1 MRADHVLDSLIPT
14 SVPIV
19 PNVVLNHSLQTI
31 LTEMG
36 LNFRIGT
43 VYTTDNRNWEFAKKS
58 SIQEIHISRSM
69 AVDMESATIAT
80 NGFRYRIPHAT
91 LLCVS
96 DKPLHGKPKL
106 SDMAQKFYN
115 NSKEKHLEVV
125 LEVIARLKN
134 AYPDGMPNASIRGLD
149 EPLMGGM

>member
-1 MRADHVLDSLIPT
+1 M
-14 SVPIV
+14 PIT
-19 PNVVLNHSLQTI
+19 PNVILNQVLQTV

-36 LNFRIGT
+36 LTFRIGT
-43 VYTTDNRNWEFAKKS
+43 VYTTDNRNWEFAK
-58 SIQEIHISRSM
+58 QRTAAEIHISRSM
-69 AVDMESATIAT
+69 AIDMESATIAT

-115 NSKEKHLEVV
+115 NSKEKHLEIV
-125 LEVIARLKN
+125 LETIDRMKSN
-134 AYPDGMPNASIRGLD
+134 FPDGLPNSSIRGLD
-149 EPLMGGM
+149 EPLMGGT